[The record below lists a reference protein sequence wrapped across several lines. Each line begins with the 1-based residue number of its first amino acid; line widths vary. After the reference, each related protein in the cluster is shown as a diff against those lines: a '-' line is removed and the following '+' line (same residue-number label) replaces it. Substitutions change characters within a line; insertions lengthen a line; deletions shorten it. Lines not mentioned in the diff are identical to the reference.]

1 MSSISDIKNEIFRD
15 LEIKKEEKEKNKN
28 IFINQTREKIFGET
42 TSDEIDI
49 NMLEPF
55 NENPFKL
62 CSSEDLEELAESIK
76 DEGLLNPIILWK
88 QEDSYT
94 ILSGH
99 NRIEALKLLGY
110 EKLDN
115 TMYKIKE
122 NISLDDARLILVDPN
137 LVQRKEI
144 LPSERAKAYNIQQKA
159 LMDKDTNRN
168 IKNIF
173 EDVLNTGEMAEDK
186 DLYHDVTKDKKTES
200 RMTIFRYLRLNQL
213 ITKLLDKVDEKEI
226 GLAIAVELSYLD
238 KDAQEEVFIY
248 FFVDKVE
255 KLNLEIAKKIR
266 KEHKKMPINRN
277 TLNIITEKMKKKKG
291 NKQSYKINVK
301 DIEEITDKSFNNEKE
316 ARDFILKC
324 IKFYEE
330 NNRE

>member
-15 LEIKKEEKEKNKN
+15 LEIKKEEKENNKN

-76 DEGLLNPIILWK
+76 DEGLLILWK

-122 NISLDDARLILVDPN
+122 NISLDDARLILVDTN